1 MAMRSFPVVGS
12 FVLAKAMLFK
22 GPAFADSGEDYAAC
36 LIGHAVIALDAK
48 QANDATSAL
57 AIANR
62 KCPKPMASNRRV
74 RAVKPS
80 SIWSRKSLLR

>member
-1 MAMRSFPVVGS
+1 MRSFPVVGS

-48 QANDATSAL
+48 QANYVLDGKPAFEKP
-57 AIANR
+57 IAS
-62 KCPKPMASNRRV
+62 PQA
-74 RAVKPS
+74 
-80 SIWSRKSLLR
+80 